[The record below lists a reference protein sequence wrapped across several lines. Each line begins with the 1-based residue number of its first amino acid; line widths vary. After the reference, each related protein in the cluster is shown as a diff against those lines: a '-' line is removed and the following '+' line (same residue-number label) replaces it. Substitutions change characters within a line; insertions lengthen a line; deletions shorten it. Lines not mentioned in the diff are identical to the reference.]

1 MGAQENTA
9 SAETDSLRLSRLQ
22 LHDFRC
28 FEMIDIDFHPRLTV
42 LVAANGV
49 GKTSILDA
57 IAVAFGPYVGAFDE
71 AVGKHLEP
79 SDIRQF
85 RARRTHTNEMEH
97 APQGARIEATGII
110 PGRSPDQLA
119 HDVLPSVWHRHLS
132 STTKTKTSV
141 KDAKV
146 LVSYGKRMQEAART
160 QGADTV
166 LPLIA
171 YYGTGRLWQQK
182 KLTDAKRIQRTSR
195 TVGYTDCLD
204 PASSYKS
211 FVQWFRYWSL
221 NAKEAQLKALE
232 AGVNAIET
240 EFHGYL
246 HSLSRAVDTCIQP
259 AGWSGI
265 QYSFT
270 RDALVARHEQLGELP
285 VEWLS
290 DGIRN
295 MIGMV
300 ADIAFRATKLNGHL
314 GAQAAQKTPGVV
326 LIDEVDMHLHPEWQQ
341 VVLLNLAEAFPAMQF
356 IVTTHSPQV
365 LSTVASD
372 NVRILRTEL
381 DPTTSSRLTTVTT
394 PQWQTRGVASSDL
407 MARIMGV
414 DPVPQVPEAMWVSD
428 YQALIQQNLHE
439 QPEGQ
444 ALRSKLDAH
453 FGAEHPVLRDCE
465 RQIRLQLIKQRLPHP
480 LGKREH

>member
-1 MGAQENTA
+1 MGTQENMM
-9 SAETDSLRLSRLQ
+9 SAEKSSLRLSRLR
-22 LHDFRC
+22 LRDFRC
-28 FEMIDIDFHPRLTV
+28 FEKLDIDFHPRLTV
-42 LVAANGV
+42 LVAANGM

-85 RARRTHTNEMEH
+85 HARQTITNEMES
-97 APQGARIEATGII
+97 ASKGARVEATGSI
-110 PGRSPDQLA
+110 PGSTLNEISDGALPDTWA
-119 HDVLPSVWHRHLS
+119 RHLS
-132 STTKTKTSV
+132 STTKTKTSI
-141 KDAKV
+141 KDAKE

-160 QGADTV
+160 PSSGVV
-166 LPLIA
+166 LPLVA

-182 KLTDAKRIQRTSR
+182 KLTDSKNIQRTSR

-232 AGVNAIET
+232 AGTAVTKT
-240 EFHGYL
+240 EFDAYIQ
-246 HSLSRAVDTCIQP
+246 SVSRAVNTCIQP
-259 AGWSGI
+259 AGWTDI

-270 RDALVARHEQLGELP
+270 RDALVARHEQFGELP

-314 GAQAAQKTPGVV
+314 GERAAQETPGVL
-326 LIDEVDMHLHPEWQQ
+326 LIDEIDMHLHPEWQQ
-341 VVLLNLAEAFPAMQF
+341 VVLLNLAQAFPSMQF

-365 LSTVASD
+365 LSTVSSD
-372 NVRILRTEL
+372 SVRILRSEL
-381 DPTTSSRLTTVTT
+381 NIEFGGRTATVSQ
-394 PQWQTRGVASSDL
+394 PQWQTRGVASSEL
-407 MARIMGV
+407 LARIMGV
-414 DPVPQVPEAMWVSD
+414 DPIPCVPEAIWVSD
-428 YQALIQQNLHE
+428 YQALIQQNLHAHA
-439 QPEGQ
+439 EGRT
-444 ALRSKLDAH
+444 LRQKLENH
-453 FGAEHPVLRDCE
+453 FGAEHPVLQECDRMV
-465 RQIRLQLIKQRLPHP
+465 RLQGIKQRLPRD
-480 LGKREH
+480 LGNGAR

>member
-1 MGAQENTA
+1 MGTQKNTA
-9 SAETDSLRLSRLQ
+9 RAETDSLRLSRLR

-28 FEMIDIDFHPRLTV
+28 FETIDLDFHPRLTV

-71 AVGKHLEP
+71 AVGKHLQP

-85 RARRTHTNEMEH
+85 RARRTHTNEMEY
-97 APQGARIEATGII
+97 APKGARIEATGII
-110 PGRSPDQLA
+110 PGHSSGQLS
-119 HDVLPSVWHRHLS
+119 HDELPSVWHRHLS

-141 KDAKV
+141 KDAKA
-146 LVSYGKRMQEAART
+146 LVGYGKRMQEAVRT
-160 QGADTV
+160 QGTDAV

-182 KLTDAKRIQRTSR
+182 KLTDAKSIQRTSR

-232 AGVNAIET
+232 AGVAAPET
-240 EFHGYL
+240 EFHGYIRSVS
-246 HSLSRAVDTCIQP
+246 HAVDTCIQP
-259 AGWSGI
+259 AGWNDI

-270 RDALVARHEQLGELP
+270 RDALVAHHDQFGELP

-341 VVLLNLAEAFPAMQF
+341 VVLLNLTEAFPAMQF

-365 LSTVASD
+365 LSTVSSD
-372 NVRILRTEL
+372 TIRILRTDV
-381 DPTTSSRLTTVTT
+381 DPTTFSRLTTVTR
-394 PQWQTRGVASSDL
+394 PHWQTRGVASSDL
-407 MARIMGV
+407 MAQIMSV

-444 ALRSKLDAH
+444 ALRSKLEAH
-453 FGAEHPVLRDCE
+453 FGVEHPVLRDCE
-465 RQIRLQLIKQRLPHP
+465 RQIRLQVIKQRLPHH

>member
-1 MGAQENTA
+1 MGTQENMT
-9 SAETDSLRLSRLQ
+9 SAGKRSLRLFQLRLR
-22 LHDFRC
+22 DFRC
-28 FEMIDIDFHPRLTV
+28 FESIDIDFHPQMTV
-42 LVAANGV
+42 LVAANGA

-79 SDIRQF
+79 SDIRQL
-85 RARRTHTNEMEH
+85 RARRTATNEMES
-97 APQGARIEATGII
+97 APQGARLEATGVI
-110 PGRSPDQLA
+110 PGSLIDQLS
-119 HDVLPSVWHRHLS
+119 DDLLPTTWRRHLS
-132 STTKTKTSV
+132 STTKTKTSI
-141 KDAKV
+141 KDAKE

-160 QGADTV
+160 PDTEVV

-182 KLTDAKRIQRTSR
+182 KLTDAKNIQRTSR

-232 AGVNAIET
+232 AGGSVVKT
-240 EFHGYL
+240 EFDDYIQ
-246 HSLSRAVDTCIQP
+246 SVSRAVNACIKP

-265 QYSFT
+265 EYSFT
-270 RDALVARHEQLGELP
+270 RDALVAYHEQLGELP

-314 GAQAAQKTPGVV
+314 GAQAAQETPGLL

-341 VVLLNLAEAFPAMQF
+341 VVLLNLAQAFPAMQLV
-356 IVTTHSPQV
+356 VTTHSPQV
-365 LSTVASD
+365 LSTVSSD
-372 NVRILRTEL
+372 CVRILRTEI
-381 DPTTSSRLTTVTT
+381 DPETTNRVTTVSE

-407 MARIMGV
+407 LARIMGV
-414 DPVPQVPEAMWVSD
+414 DPIPHVPEAIWVSD
-428 YQALIQQNLHE
+428 YQALIQQNLHA
-439 QPEGQ
+439 QAEGR
-444 ALRSKLDAH
+444 ALRDKLEVH
-453 FGAEHPVLRDCE
+453 FGAEHPVIRECDRLV
-465 RQIRLQLIKQRLPHP
+465 RLQGIKQRLPRD
-480 LGKREH
+480 LGNGER